1 MNSVNNLS
9 KVLIEMRAMANAAQ
23 GTQPMTQNNA
33 ATSSFSALLQQSID
47 NVHDLQQNSKHLTEA
62 FERQVPGVDLAEVMI
77 ADQKSSIAFQ
87 ALMQV
92 RNKVVTAYQEVMSM
106 PL

>member
-23 GTQPMTQNNA
+23 GSTAAPANA
-33 ATSSFSALLQQSID
+33 AGTSSFSALLQQSID
-47 NVHDLQQNSKHLTEA
+47 NVNNLQQNSKHLTES

-77 ADQKSSIAFQ
+77 ADQKASIAFQ

>member
-1 MNSVNNLS
+1 MNGINNLS
-9 KVLIEMRAMANAAQ
+9 RVLVEMRSMANAAQ
-23 GTQPMTQNNA
+23 VGIEPAKTTVPGST
-33 ATSSFSALLQQSID
+33 FGALLQQSID
-47 NVHDLQQNSKHLTEA
+47 GVNDLQQKSKHYAEG
-62 FERQVPGVDLAEVMI
+62 FERQVPGIDLADVMI

-87 ALMQV
+87 SLMQV